1 MIPLWTILISP
12 TCESASNDN
21 KLALPYLWYKSD
33 PNLVGAF
40 QSYAE
45 RPIIFAKILL
55 NWYRV
60 SSTDWPE
67 LLLFNPLLKVGF
79 QLFASHAALSN
90 LLNLLIKEYQSLW
103 FSALWL
109 GHIWSLNFHMLIARN
124 GNFYHRALV
133 VISRDGRQ
141 LHFYQKK
148 TLSICDMSV
157 MVSKGCCQGL
167 LRPWKVFLLY
177 YKYILFMFQGRKR
190 L

>member
-12 TCESASNDN
+12 TCESASSYN

-33 PNLVGAF
+33 PNLVGTF

-45 RPIIFAKILL
+45 SPIIFAKILL

-109 GHIWSLNFHMLIARN
+109 SKHHILNVNDVSYWIGSYLKFELPYVNTKKRQFLSLELN
-124 GNFYHRALV
+124 
-133 VISRDGRQ
+133 
-141 LHFYQKK
+141 
-148 TLSICDMSV
+148 
-157 MVSKGCCQGL
+157 
-167 LRPWKVFLLY
+167 
-177 YKYILFMFQGRKR
+177 
-190 L
+190 